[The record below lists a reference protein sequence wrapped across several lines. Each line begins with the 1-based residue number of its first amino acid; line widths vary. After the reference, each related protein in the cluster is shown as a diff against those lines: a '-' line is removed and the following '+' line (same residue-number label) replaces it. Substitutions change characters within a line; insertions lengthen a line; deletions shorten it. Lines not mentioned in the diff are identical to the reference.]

1 MGKPFVSIIIPTY
14 NRLLSL
20 AELVE
25 SLSRQTFQEFEVIII
40 NDCGERVDIIKDLYP
55 NLNLVIIE
63 MGKNSKHVYARNKGV
78 MNAKGE
84 FIMLIDD
91 DDLLVPTHIET
102 MLKEIADYD
111 LIYSDV
117 EIVNYQLKNSVR
129 LPVKRLLFAYKLDLK
144 AMRSFSTFV
153 PSGCLY
159 RSGLHKKVGL
169 FDPEV
174 HNYWDWDFF
183 LRVSDNYR
191 VNRIPTAGV
200 LYDFSDSNRNQ
211 SKDLSSS
218 RKIYLDKLSEKHNLG
233 PLPTENFFTLL
244 NQPAVQQR
252 KAESKIVWDGEPFTS
267 KLALK
272 MNKME

>member
-1 MGKPFVSIIIPTY
+1 MCKPFVSIIIPTY
-14 NRLLSL
+14 NRLLFL

-25 SLSRQTFQEFEVIII
+25 SLSRQTFQDFEVIII

-55 NLNLVIIE
+55 NLHIVIIE
-63 MGKNSKHVYARNKGV
+63 MGKNSTHVYARNKGV

-102 MLKEIADYD
+102 MLKEITDYD

-129 LPVKRLLFAYKLDLK
+129 LPINRLLFAYQLDLK

-159 RSGLHKKVGL
+159 RSALHKKVGL
-169 FDPEV
+169 FDTGSP
-174 HNYWDWDFF
+174 
-183 LRVSDNYR
+183 
-191 VNRIPTAGV
+191 
-200 LYDFSDSNRNQ
+200 
-211 SKDLSSS
+211 
-218 RKIYLDKLSEKHNLG
+218 
-233 PLPTENFFTLL
+233 
-244 NQPAVQQR
+244 
-252 KAESKIVWDGEPFTS
+252 
-267 KLALK
+267 
-272 MNKME
+272 